1 MAMTK
6 GKLTVITGPMWSG
19 KTTRLIEVAQKHK
32 KKLYHVDVYRPNT
45 DTRYSNRAI
54 VTHDGEQ
61 IFAKTLFTDYPLFF
75 LPKGKTIIVD
85 EAHMFPMRMF
95 TMAIRYMLIR
105 GVDVYAAGIHIGY
118 DGKALPTM
126 HKLIS
131 MADSVETL
139 SADCVEC
146 KKAVNYTK
154 RRKDAPAG
162 EIGGSERYIN
172 LCDACYLPKAN

>member
-1 MAMTK
+1 MAK

-19 KTTRLIEVAQKHK
+19 KTTRLVEIIKQHRNKG
-32 KKLYHVDVYRPNT
+32 YIVDVYRANT
-45 DTRYSNRAI
+45 DNRYSSRAI
-54 VTHDGEQ
+54 VTHNGEQ

-75 LPKGKTIIVD
+75 PPKGKTIIVD
-85 EAHMFPMRMF
+85 EAHLFPMRMF
-95 TMAIRYMLIR
+95 AMAIRYMLIR
-105 GVDVYAAGIHIGY
+105 GIDVYVAGIHIGY